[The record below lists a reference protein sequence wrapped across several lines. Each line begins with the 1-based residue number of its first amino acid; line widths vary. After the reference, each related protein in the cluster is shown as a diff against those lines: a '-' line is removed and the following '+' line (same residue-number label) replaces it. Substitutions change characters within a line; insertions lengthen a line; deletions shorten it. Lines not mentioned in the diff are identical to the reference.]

1 MANSTPN
8 INLSLMKTGE
18 NVGTWGNV
26 LNTNFLTIDSLLGEM
41 KEGRGTYVN
50 IADHLKS
57 LTDSINSNNAAI
69 IKTDGELTALK
80 GTVTSDKKEAT
91 LVAGRVDVLEKK
103 TETLESDISSLK
115 ENEEINSADI
125 SANKEEIASLKSITE
140 NSGVTLADL
149 VSRMGTVEGSATSLV
164 EWRGTTSTT
173 VEDLVTESTQN
184 KSRLT
189 ELEEYKT
196 SSTSS
201 IDSINSQLTVASA
214 DTVSTNIA
222 RKQVFSNVQIS
233 KTQDDFNEISLSTKI
248 RSEDV
253 LISIYDY
260 ETSYL
265 LSPSLF
271 EYIKTESE
279 SGLLKIIIKPNT
291 EFGEG
296 IKRLKVVTIG

>member
-8 INLSLMKTGE
+8 INLSLMETGE

-80 GTVTSDKKEAT
+80 GTVTSNKEETT

-103 TETLESDISSLK
+103 TETIESDISSLK

>member
-8 INLSLMKTGE
+8 VNLSLMKTGE

>member
-1 MANSTPN
+1 
-8 INLSLMKTGE
+8 MKTGE

-57 LTDSINSNNAAI
+57 LTGSINSNNAAI

-201 IDSINSQLTVASA
+201 IGSINSQLTVASA

>member
-1 MANSTPN
+1 ME
-8 INLSLMKTGE
+8 TGE

-80 GTVTSDKKEAT
+80 GTVTSDKEEAT

-115 ENEEINSADI
+115 ENKEINSADI

-173 VEDLVTESTQN
+173 VEDLVTESRQN

>member
-8 INLSLMKTGE
+8 INLSLMETGE

-80 GTVTSDKKEAT
+80 GTVTSYKEEAT

-201 IDSINSQLTVASA
+201 INSINSQLTVASA

>member
-1 MANSTPN
+1 VTFDTSQLPISPLNFVVSLN
-8 INLSLMKTGE
+8 IEFMF
-18 NVGTWGNV
+18 V
-26 LNTNFLTIDSLLGEM
+26 
-41 KEGRGTYVN
+41 
-50 IADHLKS
+50 
-57 LTDSINSNNAAI
+57 
-69 IKTDGELTALK
+69 ALE
-80 GTVTSDKKEAT
+80 VFHC
-91 LVAGRVDVLEKK
+91 
-103 TETLESDISSLK
+103 DISPS
-115 ENEEINSADI
+115 
-125 SANKEEIASLKSITE
+125 NKLYI
-140 NSGVTLADL
+140 
-149 VSRMGTVEGSATSLV
+149 
-164 EWRGTTSTT
+164 
-173 VEDLVTESTQN
+173 
-184 KSRLT
+184 
-189 ELEEYKT
+189 KT

-214 DTVSTNIA
+214 DTASTNIA

-271 EYIKTESE
+271 KYIKTESE

-291 EFGEG
+291 EFGKD

>member
-1 MANSTPN
+1 ME
-8 INLSLMKTGE
+8 TGE

-80 GTVTSDKKEAT
+80 GTVTSNKEETT

>member
-1 MANSTPN
+1 ME
-8 INLSLMKTGE
+8 TGE

-80 GTVTSDKKEAT
+80 GTVTSDKEEAT
-91 LVAGRVDVLEKK
+91 LVAGRVGVLEKK

-149 VSRMGTVEGSATSLV
+149 VSRIGTVEGSATSLV
-164 EWRGTTSTT
+164 EWRGTTSAT
-173 VEDLVTESTQN
+173 VEDLVTESRQN

-271 EYIKTESE
+271 KYIKTESE

-291 EFGEG
+291 EFCED

>member
-1 MANSTPN
+1 
-8 INLSLMKTGE
+8 MKTGE

-201 IDSINSQLTVASA
+201 IGSINSQLTVASA

>member
-8 INLSLMKTGE
+8 INLSLMETGE

-80 GTVTSDKKEAT
+80 GTVTSDKEEAT
-91 LVAGRVDVLEKK
+91 LVAGRVGVLEKK

-164 EWRGTTSTT
+164 EWRGTTSAT
-173 VEDLVTESTQN
+173 VEDLVTESRQN

-291 EFGEG
+291 EFSKD

>member
-8 INLSLMKTGE
+8 INLSLMETGE

-69 IKTDGELTALK
+69 IKTDGELIALK
-80 GTVTSDKKEAT
+80 GIVTSDKEEAT
-91 LVAGRVDVLEKK
+91 LVAGRVGVLEKK

-291 EFGEG
+291 EFGVG

>member
-1 MANSTPN
+1 ME
-8 INLSLMKTGE
+8 TGE

-80 GTVTSDKKEAT
+80 GTVASDKEEAT

>member
-1 MANSTPN
+1 ME
-8 INLSLMKTGE
+8 TGE

-80 GTVTSDKKEAT
+80 GTVTSYKEEAT

-103 TETLESDISSLK
+103 TKTLESDISSLK

-201 IDSINSQLTVASA
+201 INSINSQLTVASA

-233 KTQDDFNEISLSTKI
+233 KTQNDFNEISLSTKI

-271 EYIKTESE
+271 EYIKTESG
-279 SGLLKIIIKPNT
+279 SGLLKIIIKPNN

>member
-1 MANSTPN
+1 ME
-8 INLSLMKTGE
+8 TGE

-201 IDSINSQLTVASA
+201 IGSINSQLTVASA

>member
-8 INLSLMKTGE
+8 VNLSLMKTGE

-125 SANKEEIASLKSITE
+125 LANKEEIASLKSITE

-201 IDSINSQLTVASA
+201 IGSINSQLTVASA

>member
-8 INLSLMKTGE
+8 INLSLMETGE

-80 GTVTSDKKEAT
+80 GTVTSNKEETT

-291 EFGEG
+291 EFGVG

>member
-8 INLSLMKTGE
+8 INLSLMETGE

-57 LTDSINSNNAAI
+57 LTNSINSNNAAI

-80 GTVTSDKKEAT
+80 GTVTSDKEEAT

-125 SANKEEIASLKSITE
+125 SANKEEIVSLKSITE

>member
-103 TETLESDISSLK
+103 TETIESDISSLK

-271 EYIKTESE
+271 KYIKTESE
-279 SGLLKIIIKPNT
+279 SGLLKIIIKPNA
-291 EFGEG
+291 EFGED

>member
-8 INLSLMKTGE
+8 VNLSLMKTGE

-57 LTDSINSNNAAI
+57 LTGSINSNNAAI

-201 IDSINSQLTVASA
+201 IGSINSQLTVASA

>member
-8 INLSLMKTGE
+8 INLSLMETGE

-291 EFGEG
+291 EFGVG

>member
-8 INLSLMKTGE
+8 VNLSLMKTGE

-201 IDSINSQLTVASA
+201 IGSINSQLTVASA

-291 EFGEG
+291 DFGEG

>member
-80 GTVTSDKKEAT
+80 GTVTSDKEEAT

-149 VSRMGTVEGSATSLV
+149 VSRIGTVEGSATSLV
-164 EWRGTTSTT
+164 EWRGTTSAT
-173 VEDLVTESTQN
+173 VEDLVTESRQN

>member
-26 LNTNFLTIDSLLGEM
+26 LNTNFLIIDSLLGEM

-80 GTVTSDKKEAT
+80 GTATSDKEEAT
-91 LVAGRVDVLEKK
+91 LVAGRVGVLEKK

-125 SANKEEIASLKSITE
+125 SANKEEIVSLKSITE

-164 EWRGTTSTT
+164 EWRETTSAT
-173 VEDLVTESTQN
+173 VEDLVTESRQN

-271 EYIKTESE
+271 KYIKTESE

-291 EFGEG
+291 EFSKD

>member
-1 MANSTPN
+1 ME
-8 INLSLMKTGE
+8 TGE

-80 GTVTSDKKEAT
+80 GTVTSDKEEAK
-91 LVAGRVDVLEKK
+91 LVAGRVDALEKK
-103 TETLESDISSLK
+103 TETLGSDISSLK

-173 VEDLVTESTQN
+173 VEDLVT
-184 KSRLT
+184 
-189 ELEEYKT
+189 
-196 SSTSS
+196 
-201 IDSINSQLTVASA
+201 
-214 DTVSTNIA
+214 
-222 RKQVFSNVQIS
+222 
-233 KTQDDFNEISLSTKI
+233 
-248 RSEDV
+248 
-253 LISIYDY
+253 
-260 ETSYL
+260 
-265 LSPSLF
+265 
-271 EYIKTESE
+271 
-279 SGLLKIIIKPNT
+279 
-291 EFGEG
+291 
-296 IKRLKVVTIG
+296 

>member
-8 INLSLMKTGE
+8 INLSLMETGE

-57 LTDSINSNNAAI
+57 LIDSINSNNAAI

-80 GTVTSDKKEAT
+80 GTVTSDKEEAT

-291 EFGEG
+291 EFDKD

>member
-1 MANSTPN
+1 
-8 INLSLMKTGE
+8 MKTGE

>member
-1 MANSTPN
+1 ME
-8 INLSLMKTGE
+8 TGE

-80 GTVTSDKKEAT
+80 GTVTSDKEEAT

-149 VSRMGTVEGSATSLV
+149 VSRIGTVEGSATSLV
-164 EWRGTTSTT
+164 EWRGTTSAT
-173 VEDLVTESTQN
+173 VEDLVTESRQN

-271 EYIKTESE
+271 KYIKTESE

-291 EFGEG
+291 EFCED

>member
-8 INLSLMKTGE
+8 INLSLMETGE

>member
-8 INLSLMKTGE
+8 VNLSLMKTGE

-201 IDSINSQLTVASA
+201 IGSINSQLTVASA

>member
-8 INLSLMKTGE
+8 INLSLMETGE

-80 GTVTSDKKEAT
+80 GTVTSDKEEAT
-91 LVAGRVDVLEKK
+91 LVAGRVGVLEKK

-149 VSRMGTVEGSATSLV
+149 VSRIGTVEGSATSLV
-164 EWRGTTSTT
+164 EWRGTTSAT
-173 VEDLVTESTQN
+173 VEDLVTESRQN

-271 EYIKTESE
+271 KYIKTESE

-291 EFGEG
+291 EFCED

>member
-1 MANSTPN
+1 
-8 INLSLMKTGE
+8 MKTGE

-57 LTDSINSNNAAI
+57 LTGSINSNNAAI

>member
-8 INLSLMKTGE
+8 INLSLMETGE

-80 GTVTSDKKEAT
+80 GTVTSDKEEAT

-125 SANKEEIASLKSITE
+125 SANKEEIVSLKSITE

>member
-8 INLSLMKTGE
+8 INLSLMETGE

-80 GTVTSDKKEAT
+80 GTVTSNKEETT

>member
-8 INLSLMKTGE
+8 INLSLMETGE

-125 SANKEEIASLKSITE
+125 SANKEKIASLKSITE

-149 VSRMGTVEGSATSLV
+149 VSRMGTVEGSATLLV

-271 EYIKTESE
+271 KYIKTESE

-291 EFGEG
+291 EFSKD